1 MLRLNSKS
9 SIFQLVILPTAPPC
23 ETRHYCLLHCIVLH
37 WLKIKII
44 WYIVIVSTILHGA
57 THCFRESDECDSN
70 SQSAMLQSKYV
81 QTRIIVIIFI
91 VIMIFCICNW
101 IHNAKLRDRLEDSI
115 MAQHRPRQGPDLI
128 YCDVSKRWVYRFTKL
143 QSETIRK
150 RKYKLLFI
158 VNSLLCI

>member
-1 MLRLNSKS
+1 MHRLNSKS

-23 ETRHYCLLHCIVLH
+23 ETRHYCLLHCTALAEDKNHLIH
-37 WLKIKII
+37 CNCI
-44 WYIVIVSTILHGA
+44 YNSTWRHTLLQ
-57 THCFRESDECDSN
+57 RNECDSN

-91 VIMIFCICNW
+91 VIMIICVCNW

-128 YCDVSKRWVYRFTKL
+128 YCDVSQRWVYRFTKL

-150 RKYKLLFI
+150 RKYKIFL
-158 VNSLLCI
+158 